1 MQTNGNLKVILA
13 AACTIAAF
21 SNLVLLASGQTRGST
36 GTVSTP
42 GIDRIEQLTAPEI
55 DRLDRNKTLFILPVG
70 MLEEHGPHLPIGTDT
85 YLVNFVVGR
94 TAKRLNLIL
103 ADWSIIVL
111 PDVAYGEG
119 GANGFSGN
127 PVHPGT
133 YGIRYTTLRSILA
146 DIGGQ
151 IAQNKFKWIF
161 VIHGHGAPMHNV
173 AINEACDFVTE
184 TFHVTMLNLTSLRWV
199 DAEYS
204 ARSNQIAAKYYSAQ
218 ERQRQGLDIH
228 AGTSETS
235 AMLAVSPEKVRPL
248 YRKLP
253 DRVGTTVDELASIAE
268 KPGWEGYFGSPARA
282 NSAFGKEWVNLAIAG
297 NADFIVR
304 AVHGENF
311 SKHPRYPAGV
321 HPPPYTEPPEERV
334 FAEKLQQWLDERTKR

>member
-1 MQTNGNLKVILA
+1 MKTTKQLNDIGAVACIVAALLLPGSSQTHIPKKPMPKIGVY
-13 AACTIAAF
+13 
-21 SNLVLLASGQTRGST
+21 
-36 GTVSTP
+36 
-42 GIDRIEQLTAPEI
+42 RIEELTAPEI

-70 MLEEHGPHLPIGTDT
+70 VLEEHGPHLPIGTDT
-85 YLVNFVVGR
+85 YLVNFGVEG
-94 TAKRLNLIL
+94 TAKRLQRNLS
-103 ADWSIIVL
+103 DWTIIML
-111 PDVAYGEG
+111 PNLNYGEG

-133 YGIRYTTLRSILA
+133 YGVRYTTLRSVVA
-146 DIGGQ
+146 DIGGE

-161 VIHGHGAPMHNV
+161 VIHAHGAPMHNV

-204 ARSNQIAAKYYSAQ
+204 ARSEQIAAKYYSAQ
-218 ERQRQGLDIH
+218 GRQRQGVDIH

-235 AMLAVSPEKVRPL
+235 AMLAISPEKVRPL

-253 DRVGTTVDELASIAE
+253 DRVGMTVDELASIAE
-268 KPGWEGYFGSPARA
+268 KPGWEGYFGSPAKA

-297 NADFIVR
+297 NVDFIVR

-311 SKHPRYPAGV
+311 SKHPRYPEGDL
-321 HPPPYTEPPEERV
+321 PPPYTEPPEEGV
-334 FAEKLQQWLDERTKR
+334 FADKLQQWLDARKKR